1 MKKISVL
8 LVSALVAG
16 CLFGCNSKPAETGN
30 DGATDK
36 FKTPT
41 VNVDY
46 LEGQTA
52 LAETVEVANEL
63 ANGVQAY
70 FENSDR
76 LNYIVENQNVQ
87 LTHSLS
93 DTIFVSSLQNREGG
107 QYLFNT
113 MDSYVV

>member
-16 CLFGCNSKPAETGN
+16 CLFGCNSKPAETGG
-30 DGATDK
+30 DGATDN

-46 LEGQTA
+46 LEGQTT
-52 LAETVEVANEL
+52 LSETVEVANKL

-70 FENSDR
+70 YENSDR
-76 LNYIVENQNVQ
+76 LAFISQFGWKVENEPLEAVEVCKYSEKQRRRTISVQ
-87 LTHSLS
+87 Y
-93 DTIFVSSLQNREGG
+93 NG
-107 QYLFNT
+107 
-113 MDSYVV
+113 